1 MSLRIAWVPVFCAS
15 LLAGCVSSGNAPS
28 SDFSITS
35 GRAGSSSGDGPSG
48 STERAVYTDL
58 IRNML
63 AQEQYYAALAHI
75 QEQRRLIGNT
85 PDLRYLEGETRRK
98 LGQTTEA
105 EALYRG
111 LLRSDMAAQ
120 AYHGLGLLYA
130 ERDLN
135 QSITFL
141 REAAQRRP
149 TDAQVRNDLGYAL
162 MSTGRYHEALPEL
175 ATAVELDPAG
185 KARNNL
191 IVLLVLSGD
200 EAGVTRMARD
210 AGVNAETLKRLRQQA
225 QSLKSRNTAS
235 GGRS

>member
-1 MSLRIAWVPVFCAS
+1 MTRHHALAA
-15 LLAGCVSSGNAPS
+15 LLAAGLLGGCATGPTSS

-35 GRAGSSSGDGPSG
+35 GRASGDGDAPSG
-48 STERAVYTDL
+48 RTEREVYTDL

-75 QEQRRLIGNT
+75 QEQQRLIGNT
-85 PDLRYLEGETRRK
+85 PELRYLEGETRRK
-98 LGQTTEA
+98 LGQAPAA
-105 EALYRG
+105 EVLYRG
-111 LLRSDMAAQ
+111 LLRSPMAAQ

-130 ERDLN
+130 ERDLGK
-135 QSITFL
+135 SIEFL
-141 REAAQRRP
+141 RESSSRRP
-149 TDAQVRNDLGYAL
+149 TDAEVRNDLGYAL
-162 MSTGRYHEALPEL
+162 MSAGRYHEALPEL

-191 IVLLVLSGD
+191 IMLLLLSGD
-200 EAGVTRMARD
+200 EAGASRVARD

-225 QSLKSRNTAS
+225 QHLKSRNPAS